1 MITFQP
7 LIPSAPTLSALDQL
21 ITMMAFLGDA
31 EACKARLAE
40 LRQAAEESAAIVA
53 HADELRAEIA
63 AERAALAA
71 EREQQAKQIEA
82 ERADFERRCAARDQE
97 INARSKDVDKLQAAA
112 KADREAA
119 ARLKADLERRVKQVQ
134 QAVA

>member
-1 MITFQP
+1 MP
-7 LIPSAPTLSALDQL
+7 MNCGPRLLPN
-21 ITMMAFLGDA
+21 
-31 EACKARLAE
+31 AR
-40 LRQAAEESAAIVA
+40 
-53 HADELRAEIA
+53 
-63 AERAALAA
+63 LAA